1 MTSLCQTR
9 NSLLIAPVSSAA
21 RRSSPTRPVSGTAM
35 RASARASAT
44 TPGSSRLRRGAPAT
58 PAASTRPLSIS
69 TPITSSELGSVP
81 SARSV
86 GGRERATT
94 TSARGTVAG
103 PTGSCGISG
112 SHQSSTR
119 SWSRGRKDAAGSVG
133 RPSPATASSS
143 CPSITITSPVL
154 SGDCSAP
161 PVTTASATSRT
172 TRGYSGPPSPTW
184 R

>member
-69 TPITSSELGSVP
+69 TPATSSELGSVP

-94 TSARGTVAG
+94 TSARGPSPGLRIMRDFGLTPEQYAVLVARQEG
-103 PTGSCGISG
+103 RCGICG
-112 SHQSSTR
+112 TTE
-119 SWSRGRKDAAGSVG
+119 
-133 RPSPATASSS
+133 PATASSS